1 MSSPLHI
8 TATKRL
14 VLAAGLWITAMSASA
29 GVQLDASVAAFQIQL
44 VDLDPA
50 DGIAPALTFE
60 DGSSY
65 GRTSANSGSAS
76 MDSRSVS
83 LPTPFQ
89 AGSDSLSLGPFT
101 GTFSLQGSGVLQ
113 GAGLSSHLANTLDT
127 AAGYSSGDSYAGFV
141 ARFSLTPHTRLVVS
155 ALVTT
160 DVQSFMTGR
169 IDNQLTIY
177 GQLVMR
183 EPNVDGS
190 YQSASSSMLPP
201 RIAGTFVRH
210 KEEVVS
216 LDFVNTTSGVL
227 AGEFWAN
234 AYVHQML
241 LPVPEPDSSA
251 MFALGLGLIGGL
263 LCKRRHG

>member
-1 MSSPLHI
+1 MSSPLRM
-8 TATKRL
+8 TTTKRL
-14 VLAAGLWITAMSASA
+14 VAVAGLWIAAMSAHAS
-29 GVQLDASVAAFQIQL
+29 VQLDASVTAFQIQL

-65 GRTSANSGSAS
+65 GRTSANSEGAS

-101 GTFSLQGSGVLQ
+101 GTFALQGSGVLQ

-127 AAGYSSGDSYAGFV
+127 ATAYSSGDSYAGFY

-160 DVQSFMTGR
+160 DVQSFMTGQ

-177 GQLVMR
+177 GQLQMAQ
-183 EPNVDGS
+183 PDVDGS
-190 YQSASSSMLPP
+190 YRWASSSMMPP
-201 RIAGTFVRH
+201 RTAGTFVRH

-216 LDFVNTTSGVL
+216 LDFVNATSGVL
-227 AGEFWAN
+227 AGEFRAN

-241 LPVPEPDSSA
+241 LPVPEPASSA
-251 MFALGLGLIGGL
+251 MLALGLVLIGGR
-263 LCKRRHG
+263 LCKRR